1 VSYRYQRYRR
11 QRLSGGQLAAAVA
24 AVAVLGGAAGATT
37 HHDAQA
43 GAAAVSAAPGGSGG
57 RVSWARALLRIEGLP
72 RTPCEV
78 ASIVAWE
85 DAENSP
91 ASWHNPLDT
100 TVSEPGSQDEVQTQT
115 PGVWV
120 QGYTSRSQ
128 GLNATDATLHNGLYG
143 PVLAALNEGGGQAV
157 ADAVAAS
164 PWGTEPFQAGC

>member
-1 VSYRYQRYRR
+1 MTYRYRRYRR
-11 QRLSGGQLAAAVA
+11 QRLSGGQLAAVAA
-24 AVAVLGGAAGATT
+24 AVAVLGGAAGAST
-37 HHDAQA
+37 HHGAQA
-43 GAAAVSAAPGGSGG
+43 GAAAVSAAPASSGA

-91 ASWHNPLDT
+91 ASWRNPLDT
-100 TVSEPGSQDEVQTQT
+100 TISEPGSQDEVRTQT

-120 QGYTSRSQ
+120 QGYTSRGQS
-128 GLNATDATLHNGLYG
+128 LAATDATLHNGLYG
-143 PVLAALNEGGGQAV
+143 SVLTALEQGGGQAV

-164 PWGTEPFQAGC
+164 LWGTQPFEVGC

>member
-1 VSYRYQRYRR
+1 
-11 QRLSGGQLAAAVA
+11 
-24 AVAVLGGAAGATT
+24 VLGGAAGATT

-43 GAAAVSAAPGGSGG
+43 GAAAVSAVPASSGG
-57 RVSWARALLRIEGLP
+57 RVSWARALLRIDGLP

-100 TVSEPGSQDEVQTQT
+100 TLPEPGSQSENSVN
-115 PGVWV
+115 V
-120 QGYTSRSQ
+120 QGYASRSQ
-128 GLNATDATLHNGLYG
+128 GLAATDATLHNGRYG
-143 PVLAALNEGGGQAV
+143 PVLTALEQGGGQAV

-164 PWGTEPFQAGC
+164 PWGTEPFQVGC